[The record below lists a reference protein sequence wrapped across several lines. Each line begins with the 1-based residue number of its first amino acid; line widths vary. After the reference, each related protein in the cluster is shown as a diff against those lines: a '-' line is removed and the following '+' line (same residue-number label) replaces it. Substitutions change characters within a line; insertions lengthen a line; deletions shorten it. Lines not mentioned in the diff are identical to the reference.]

1 MSHPEPEV
9 LLRTVAGSS
18 DEETRRHV
26 ATCARCQGDL
36 ATITRVRTAGEQLAA
51 NPDLGTLARPPGG
64 VWENIQREL
73 GEPVAAPVAPA
84 APVAS
89 VPAPP
94 APRRSRRSWVLV
106 AASVV
111 AGVVLGASVAA
122 VVGRDDDSTAAQ
134 SARTSSLDPLG
145 DHVTRGTLALTGT
158 SPRESLSVDLHD
170 SDPGDGF
177 LEVWLLDAKTGGMV
191 ALGVLDGDHGSYA
204 VPAGLDLAAYNQ
216 VDVSREPFDG
226 DPAHS
231 KTSVARGQVP

>member
-9 LLRTVAGSS
+9 LLRTAAGSS
-18 DEETRRHV
+18 DEDTRRHV
-26 ATCARCQGDL
+26 ATCARCHGDL
-36 ATITRVRTAGEQLAA
+36 ATIARVRIAGEQLTADPA
-51 NPDLGTLARPPGG
+51 LGTLARPPRG
-64 VWENIQREL
+64 VWENIQREV
-73 GEPVAAPVAPA
+73 GESVAVPVAPVAASRA
-84 APVAS
+84 
-89 VPAPP
+89 
-94 APRRSRRSWVLV
+94 RRPSRRSWVLV
-106 AASVV
+106 AASVA

-122 VVGRDDDSTAAQ
+122 VIARGDDSTAAQ

-145 DHVTRGTLALTGT
+145 DHVTSGTLALTGT

-204 VPAGLDLAAYNQ
+204 VPAGLDLAAYDQ

-231 KTSVARGQVP
+231 KTSLARGQVP